1 VSKNHIQF
9 WWLNFIQKLGDGLQQ
24 LFWLVKGLADE
35 RSLHMTE
42 KPEVR
47 WWKIRTVR

>member
-1 VSKNHIQF
+1 VAENRDHF
-9 WWLNFIQKLGDGLQQ
+9 WRLSFIQKLGNSLSQ

-35 RSLHMTE
+35 RRFYMTK

-47 WWKIRTVR
+47 WC